1 MLRQIFLIQKEEK
14 MKFKSKYGKKQRIL
28 YACMAIILSLLM
40 LLSSCTNKDSDLSP
54 DGKNAEKGGENNEE
68 KSTSSLGLSQT
79 SFIFLTDGETTEV
92 YIDGIAY
99 ETKLTGCFLD
109 DYYVYELQTRNLRQ
123 DVRLCAT
130 YDKNHVERLYHVT
143 KDKVTFITDD
153 SLIYVYVA
161 AENGDICYVTDKN
174 ELYLFDGDKSSK
186 IDTNINGTCDTVISP
201 NGKAILYRNNNN
213 ELCLYTNNQI
223 TKLGNNYYPVGVSDD
238 CKYIYVAR
246 IDEDNSGNS
255 SCNLYNMNI
264 NGETNIIA
272 SNVGN
277 LGFNCDNSEIIFTS
291 YDNNTSVTYIC
302 VKGTEKTKLFSGT
315 YKDVLPNSRQSYG
328 SYPIKSF
335 IGAYLMSYDCI
346 YKVDENGTATKIADD
361 VSSAQISNNEKGIAY
376 VIYDD
381 VNDVNR
387 EYLLYTEKADSN
399 GNSVLICDNLQNSSD
414 YCISNKFS
422 YIYYIDEDHRLYR
435 STVDGKTKTRIAD
448 DVYSIE
454 GMMQNGKLFYKD
466 DDNTLY
472 SYNGKNAKKIAEDVD
487 SFCVSG
493 SKAYYSTISHSYY
506 YTSDGENFTF
516 LKSGVSTSRYID

>member
-1 MLRQIFLIQKEEK
+1 
-14 MKFKSKYGKKQRIL
+14 
-28 YACMAIILSLLM
+28 MAILLSMLM
-40 LLSSCTNKDSDLSP
+40 LFSSCTNKDSDLSP
-54 DGKNAEKGGENNEE
+54 DGKNTEQSGENDDG

-92 YIDGIAY
+92 YIDGIPY
-99 ETKLTGCFLD
+99 ETKLTGCYLD
-109 DYYVYELQTRNLRQ
+109 DYYVYEIQTRNLRQ

-130 YDKNHVERLYHVT
+130 YDKNHVERLYHIT

-153 SLIYVYVA
+153 SLMYVYVA

-174 ELYLFDGDKSSK
+174 ELYLFDGNKSSK
-186 IDTNINGTCDTVISP
+186 IDINVNGTCDAVISP

-272 SNVGN
+272 SNVGI

-291 YDNNTSVTYIC
+291 YDNNTSVTYIS

-315 YKDVLPNSRQSYG
+315 YKNVLPNSGQSYG
-328 SYPIKSF
+328 SYPVKSF
-335 IGAYLMSYDCI
+335 IGAYLMSYDGI

-361 VSSAQISNNEKGIAY
+361 VSSAKISNNEKGIAY
-376 VIYDD
+376 VIDDD
-381 VNDVNR
+381 VSG
-387 EYLLYTEKADSN
+387 EYLLYTKKADS
-399 GNSVLICDNLQNSSD
+399 SSEPVLICDNLRSSSD
-414 YCISNKFS
+414 YSYCLSNKFS
-422 YIYYIDEDHRLYR
+422 YIYYIDKGDTLCR
-435 STVDGKTKTRIAD
+435 STVDGKTKTKVAD
-448 DVYSIE
+448 DVDEIV
-454 GMMQNGKLFYKD
+454 GMMQNGKLFYID
-466 DDNTLY
+466 DYNTLY
-472 SYNGKNAKKIAEDVD
+472 SYDGKNKKKIADDVD
-487 SFCVSG
+487 GFYISG
-493 SKAYYSTISHSYY
+493 SKAYYEKDGENNTYSYY

-516 LKSGVSTSRYID
+516 LKSGVSDSRYVD